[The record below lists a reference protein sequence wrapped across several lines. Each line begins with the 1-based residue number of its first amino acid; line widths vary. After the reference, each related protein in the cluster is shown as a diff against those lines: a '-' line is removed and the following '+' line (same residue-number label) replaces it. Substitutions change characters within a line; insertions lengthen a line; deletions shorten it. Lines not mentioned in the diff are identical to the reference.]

1 MMIHPNVLNS
11 KINKSRRVLIHTWLS
26 QCVPLTDIGMESVID
41 TPHLARITHKWTSV
55 AYIYFSGSW
64 GLLITDE
71 NPYKIYFPVLWD
83 NTEHI
88 KTF

>member
-11 KINKSRRVLIHTWLS
+11 KVNKSRCVLIHTRLL
-26 QCVPLTDIGMESVID
+26 QCVPLTDVGMESVTD
-41 TPHLARITHKWTSV
+41 TPRLARITHKWTSV
-55 AYIYFSGSW
+55 AYIYFSDSW

-71 NPYKIYFPVLWD
+71 NPSKIYFLVLWD

-88 KTF
+88 

>member
-1 MMIHPNVLNS
+1 MMIHPSVLNS
-11 KINKSRRVLIHTWLS
+11 KINKSRRVLIHTCIS

-71 NPYKIYFPVLWD
+71 NPSKIYFLVLWD

-88 KTF
+88 